1 VTNLQPDHEDFL
13 RGFSDIGKLFVQRDK
28 WMFWL
33 SLAVL
38 EIPPAAWKLIQGI
51 LLVYDSTPA
60 PLYRIVRS
68 HDGHAAIALLNTAYP
83 RLLTL
88 VINLGENQREVSA
101 KYLPNIRMLKLY

>member
-28 WMFWL
+28 W
-33 SLAVL
+33 
-38 EIPPAAWKLIQGI
+38 
-51 LLVYDSTPA
+51 T
-60 PLYRIVRS
+60 
-68 HDGHAAIALLNTAYP
+68 HDGHAAIALLNTAHP

-101 KYLPNIRMLKLY
+101 KHLPNIRMLKLY